1 MINGWRRIGLRSRR
15 EEGWSR
21 PRNGRLKELLP
32 LRRALAITK
41 SRSGIWRTTSL
52 SVNYTLIAGLTELG
66 TCGSIEIFCAFSDLC
81 PYLSQI

>member
-41 SRSGIWRTTSL
+41 SRSGIWRTTRSEERKVKNGFESFSL
-52 SVNYTLIAGLTELG
+52 
-66 TCGSIEIFCAFSDLC
+66 IFS
-81 PYLSQI
+81 